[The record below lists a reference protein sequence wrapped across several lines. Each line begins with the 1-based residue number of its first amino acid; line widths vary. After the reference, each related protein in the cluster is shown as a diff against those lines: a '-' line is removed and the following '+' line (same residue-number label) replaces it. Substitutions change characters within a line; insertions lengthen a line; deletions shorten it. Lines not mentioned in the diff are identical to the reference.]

1 MITQREQIV
10 TLLPNLGKLLWEKY
24 DQFNKD
30 MGYTSRLVTRSFS
43 FDLGPNYAR
52 VVCED
57 SGSRST
63 YGFVALKDV
72 TTKAGTCKAGDLLK
86 AAGWKAPTLNFSR
99 GSIFDLAAADA
110 KGFIRWTGIG

>member
-1 MITQREQIV
+1 MTQREQV
-10 TLLPNLGKLLWEKY
+10 VALLPNLSKLLMEKY
-24 DQFNKD
+24 DKFNAD
-30 MGYTSRLVTRSFS
+30 MGYTNRVVTRSFS

-57 SGSRST
+57 GQRST

-72 TTKAGTCKAGDLLK
+72 TTKSGSCKAGDLLK
-86 AAGWKAPTLNFSR
+86 AAGWKAPTLNFTR